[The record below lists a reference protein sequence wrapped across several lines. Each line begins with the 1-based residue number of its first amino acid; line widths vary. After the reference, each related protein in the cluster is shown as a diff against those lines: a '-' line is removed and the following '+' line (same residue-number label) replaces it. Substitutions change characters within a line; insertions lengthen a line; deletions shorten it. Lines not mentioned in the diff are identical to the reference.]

1 MNSLPTTRP
10 KWSTTTKIVVVLLVL
25 LVFGLIARKFGEAIY
40 PVILALILA
49 FILAPLVTLLQRKL
63 KMHRG
68 LAIILVY
75 LGLFILFGAIL
86 WIVIPILL
94 NQIQVFIKD
103 IDIWINQA
111 LDFFAQDFQIGS
123 YIISGDVLLEPITN
137 ALQNFLEPMVGS
149 TISIVGI
156 LIESIAWI
164 VFIIIISIYL
174 IKESKSIL
182 AWFEHLVPPYGRM
195 DYNHILHEINIIWS
209 AFFRGQLLLAIIV
222 SVIITAEGLLIGLPF
237 ALLMGVFAGL
247 LEFLPSIGHAIW
259 LVVASLLALILGS
272 TWLPIPNWVFLIL
285 IVSIHLVFTQFDLNY
300 LIPKIIGRSVH
311 LPPLVV
317 ILGILAGASLA
328 GVLGVVLAAPTIASL
343 RVLGGYIYARLFDLN
358 PFPDRVTSVPPLPPP
373 ELRWWQQ
380 SSGKKPKIRKKTS
393 K

>member
-10 KWSTTTKIVVVLLVL
+10 KWSTTTKLVVVLLIL
-25 LVFGLIARKFGEAIY
+25 LVGGLIARKFGEAIY

-49 FILAPLVTLLQRKL
+49 FILAPLVTLLQRKFKL
-63 KMHRG
+63 NRVV
-68 LAIILVY
+68 AIILVY
-75 LGLFILFGAIL
+75 LVLFILFGAIL
-86 WIVIPILL
+86 WIIIPILL

-103 IDIWINQA
+103 IDIWITQA
-111 LDFFAQDFQIGS
+111 LNFFAQDFQIGS

-137 ALQNFLEPMVGS
+137 ALQNILEPVVGS
-149 TISIVGI
+149 TIGIVGL

-182 AWFEHLVPPYGRM
+182 AWFEHLVPSYGRL
-195 DYNHILHEINIIWS
+195 DYNHILNEINIIWS
-209 AFFRGQLLLAIIV
+209 AFFRGQLLLALIV
-222 SVIITAEGLLIGLPF
+222 SVIITVEGLILGLPF

-247 LEFLPSIGHAIW
+247 LEFLPSIGHGIW

-272 TWLPIPNWVFLIL
+272 TWLPIPNWVFLL
-285 IVSIHLVFTQFDLNY
+285 LVLSIHIIFTQFDLNY

-343 RVLGGYIYARLFDLN
+343 RVMGGTFTPVYL
-358 PFPDRVTSVPPLPPP
+358 
-373 ELRWWQQ
+373 
-380 SSGKKPKIRKKTS
+380 IRTPS
-393 K
+393 RIG

>member
-1 MNSLPTTRP
+1 MNALPTTRP
-10 KWSTTTKIVVVLLVL
+10 KWSTTTKIVVVLLIL
-25 LVFGLIARKFGEAIY
+25 LAGGLIARKFGAAIY
-40 PVILALILA
+40 PIILALILA

-63 KMHRG
+63 KMNRV

-75 LGLFILFGAIL
+75 LVLFISFGAIL
-86 WIVIPILL
+86 WIIIPILF
-94 NQIQVFIKD
+94 NQIQVFVKD
-103 IDIWINQA
+103 IDIWIGQA
-111 LDFFAQDFQIGS
+111 LNFFAQDFQIGS
-123 YIISGDVLLEPITN
+123 YIISGDILLEPITN
-137 ALQNFLEPMVGS
+137 ALQNILEPAVGS
-149 TISIVGI
+149 TIGIVAL

-174 IKESKSIL
+174 IKESNSIL
-182 AWFEHLVPPYGRM
+182 AWFEHLVPPYGRL
-195 DYNHILHEINIIWS
+195 DYNHILREINIIWS
-209 AFFRGQLLLAIIV
+209 AFFRGQLLLALVV
-222 SVIITAEGLLIGLPF
+222 SVIITIEGLILGLPF

-247 LEFLPSIGHAIW
+247 LEFLPSIGHGIW

-272 TWLPIPNWVFLIL
+272 TWLPLPNWVFFLLIL
-285 IVSIHLVFTQFDLNY
+285 SVHIIFTQFDLNY

-317 ILGILAGASLA
+317 ILGIIAGASLA

-343 RVLGGYIYARLFDLN
+343 RVLGGYVYARLFDQD
-358 PFPDRVTSVPPLPPP
+358 PFPDRVTTVPPLPPP

-380 SSGKKPKIRKKTS
+380 RAGKKPRIRKKTS

>member
-10 KWSTTTKIVVVLLVL
+10 QWSTTTKIVVILLILLVGG
-25 LVFGLIARKFGEAIY
+25 LVVRKFGEAIY
-40 PVILALILA
+40 PVIIALILA
-49 FILAPLVTLLQRKL
+49 FILAPLVSMFQRKL
-63 KMHRG
+63 KLKRG
-68 LAIILVY
+68 LAILLVY
-75 LGLFILFGAIL
+75 LLLLILFSAIL
-86 WIVIPILL
+86 WIIIPILF

-123 YIISGDVLLEPITN
+123 YLISGEVLLEPITN
-137 ALQNFLEPMVGS
+137 ALQNILQPMVGS
-149 TISIVGI
+149 TIGIVGL

-182 AWFEHLVPPYGRM
+182 SWFEHLVPPYGRA

-209 AFFRGQLLLAIIV
+209 AFFRGQLLLALIV
-222 SVIITAEGLLIGLPF
+222 SVIITTEGLILGLPF

-247 LEFLPSIGHAIW
+247 LEFLPSIGHGIW
-259 LVVASLLALILGS
+259 LVVASLLAIILGS
-272 TWLPIPNWVFLIL
+272 TWLPVPNWVFLLLVLAFHI
-285 IVSIHLVFTQFDLNY
+285 VFTQFDLNY

-317 ILGILAGASLA
+317 ILGIIAGASLA
-328 GVLGVVLAAPTIASL
+328 GVLGVVLAAPSIASL
-343 RVLGGYIYARLFDLN
+343 RVLGRYLYARLFDLD
-358 PFPDRVTSVPPLPPP
+358 PFPGQLTSVPPLPPP
-373 ELRWWQQ
+373 ELRWWQRRK
-380 SSGKKPKIRKKTS
+380 GKNIKRRNKSAR
-393 K
+393 